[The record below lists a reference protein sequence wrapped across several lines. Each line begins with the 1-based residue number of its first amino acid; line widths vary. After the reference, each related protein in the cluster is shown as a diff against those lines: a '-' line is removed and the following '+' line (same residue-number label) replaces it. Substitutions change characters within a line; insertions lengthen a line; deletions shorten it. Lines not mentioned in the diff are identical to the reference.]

1 MSPDPVVGGA
11 FAMAAVLAGL
21 APLSSPPGRRVVPR
35 PRRSRATAESPRRRR
50 RRALRILGVSLV
62 GIGAA
67 AVLGALMVSTIVG
80 VGAMLRRL
88 RPRLAE
94 RRRRAEMHAALPDAV
109 DLLVLMIR
117 SGLTPHLA
125 VRAMARRAPG
135 PTRDGFDAV
144 VRRVDRGIV
153 LADALDALVAATVPA
168 YAWVADALTTSERHG
183 TPRAP
188 VLDQLALEAR
198 RRRRADAEAHA
209 RTLPVRLSFPLVVC
223 ILPAFVLVAIAPAV
237 MAALSSLGSPPW

>member
-1 MSPDPVVGGA
+1 M
-11 FAMAAVLAGL
+11 
-21 APLSSPPGRRVVPR
+21 RV
-35 PRRSRATAESPRRRR
+35 
-50 RRALRILGVSLV
+50 LGVSLV

-67 AVLGALMVSTIVG
+67 AVLGPFMLFTLIG
-80 VGAMLRRL
+80 VWAMLRRL
-88 RPRLAE
+88 RPVLAE
-94 RRRRAEMHAALPDAV
+94 RRRRAEMRAALPDTV
-109 DLLVLMIR
+109 DVLVLMIR

-125 VRAMARRAPG
+125 MRAMARRAPA

-144 VRRVDRGIV
+144 VRRLDRGTV
-153 LADALDALVAATVPA
+153 LADALDALVEVTGPA
-168 YAWVADALTTSERHG
+168 YAWVADALTASERHG
-183 TPRAP
+183 TPLAP